1 MRVRDA
7 HRYWTGAM
15 PDADFRERRKAEVQL
30 PRTPLLRTRVN
41 NLFGECARLSSPA
54 VSLEG
59 GPQRRL
65 ATSAGT
71 AGRIVSALS
80 YPPHAPGKHQQADT
94 PRDFTATAGPP
105 RRRRT
110 RPPGRASPTGPPRVR
125 RSSFITF
132 FLLSNVPYFSPPIE
146 PGHHTTPELPRTPL
160 PRTPV
165 NRGKKKTRDRL
176 VRMLL

>member
-94 PRDFTATAGPP
+94 QPATSQPP
-105 RRRRT
+105 
-110 RPPGRASPTGPPRVR
+110 PEHQERAEHARQREHHQQDRNEREGHPLSP
-125 RSSFITF
+125 
-132 FLLSNVPYFSPPIE
+132 SPSR
-146 PGHHTTPELPRTPL
+146 GTCLACHPL
-160 PRTPV
+160 WSWGIIQR
-165 NRGKKKTRDRL
+165 
-176 VRMLL
+176 